1 MKPWILVLFASLCA
15 VPCAAFAAA
24 RTDLPPDVKTLPVNG
39 YDMAYVERG
48 SGPVLVLVH
57 GALSDYRTWA
67 ALMNDLTAENR
78 VIAVSLRH
86 YYPERW
92 DGQGNDFSL
101 YDHARDVAAFI
112 EALGSGPVHLL
123 GHSRGAGVALLAA
136 VMHPE
141 RVRSLV
147 LADAYPF
154 ESILPKDARVNAEMA
169 SRSAVGWEVLAH
181 YERQDPEGGLV
192 AFVNHIAGPQA
203 WDNTGEAQRERL
215 RSNAWT
221 QLSLITDTKTRV
233 TCDDIARVGAPTLIV
248 TGDRSPALYGY
259 ANDAVQDCLQNVS
272 RSTIAEAGHMMFHAN
287 PTAFTFEVQF
297 FVADH

>member
-1 MKPWILVLFASLCA
+1 MKPWILVLFASLS
-15 VPCAAFAAA
+15 VLPCAGFALPRA
-24 RTDLPPDVKTLPVNG
+24 DLPAEVKTLSVNG

-48 SGPVLVLVH
+48 SGPVLLLVH
-57 GALSDYRTWA
+57 GALSDYRTWS
-67 ALMNDLTAENR
+67 ALMNELSAENR

-101 YDHARDVAAFI
+101 DDHARDVVAFI
-112 EALGSGPVHLL
+112 EALDSGPVHLL

-136 VMHPE
+136 VMQPA

-147 LADAYPF
+147 LADMYPF
-154 ESILPKDARVNAEMA
+154 ESILPKDARAKAEMA
-169 SRSAVGWEVLAH
+169 RRSAMAWDVLAQ
-181 YERQDPEGGLV
+181 YEQQDTEGALTT
-192 AFVNHIAGPQA
+192 FVNHVAGPTA

-221 QLSLITDTKTRV
+221 QLSLIADTRTRM

-248 TGDRSPALYGY
+248 TGDRSAPLYGY
-259 ANDAVQDCLQNVS
+259 ANDAVQACLQDVS
-272 RSTIAEAGHMMFHAN
+272 RSTIAEAGHLMFQAN
-287 PTAFTFEVQF
+287 PTAFIFEVQF